1 MGLKLQVVAPAQ
13 GLRWVGLGFREFLR
27 RPLPYAGLFV
37 AFMFGAL
44 LLTLLPF
51 VGGLLLLMAVPLLSL
66 AFMMATHQAQRG
78 ESSHPGIYITP
89 WRASRSK
96 AERRSLLVLCFA
108 YAAASSAV
116 FALGRWVDG
125 GATDAFL
132 IAASTGN
139 ATAEELAKLGTA
151 PGAFKGA
158 LVRTLLTALLSIPF
172 WHAPAL
178 VYWGEQGPAQAMFS
192 SALALWRAKGAFL
205 LYSLGWTAALM
216 ASSVVII
223 LLTAVLGA
231 GPLAGFLLM
240 PIALMF
246 TTAFY
251 VSLYFSFTDCFGT
264 PD

>member
-27 RPLPYAGLFV
+27 RPLPYTGLFV

-44 LLTLLPF
+44 LMTLLPWI
-51 VGGLLLLMAVPLLSL
+51 GGLLLLMAVPLLSL
-66 AFMMATHQAQRG
+66 AFMMAAHGAQRG
-78 ESSHPGIYITP
+78 EPAHPGVYVTP
-89 WRASRSK
+89 WRKTQSPAQ
-96 AERRSLLVLCFA
+96 RRSLLVLCFA

-125 GATDAFL
+125 GATDAML
-132 IAASTGN
+132 IAASTGS
-139 ATAEELAKLGTA
+139 ATAEELAKLASA
-151 PGAFKGA
+151 PGVFEGA

-178 VYWGEQGPAQAMFS
+178 VFWGGQGPAQAMFS

-216 ASSVVII
+216 LSSVIVI
-223 LLTAVLGA
+223 LLTGVLGA

-251 VSLYFSFTDCFGT
+251 VSLYFSFTDCFGV